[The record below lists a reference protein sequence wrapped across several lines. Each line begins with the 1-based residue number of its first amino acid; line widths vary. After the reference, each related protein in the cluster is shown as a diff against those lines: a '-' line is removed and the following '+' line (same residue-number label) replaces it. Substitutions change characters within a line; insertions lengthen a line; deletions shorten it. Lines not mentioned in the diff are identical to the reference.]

1 LVLFKSPFL
10 TLVVSHRKTEVE
22 VHQYCTV
29 NLLSRCRT
37 NHNVGV
43 RVTSLKCAFPGC
55 PKWNRLLNL
64 LFPVENQHPYQLQEI
79 EGQVHNAEIVP
90 HRGMT
95 LAQKEIVR
103 LCIERGQSSPKQ
115 VKETI
120 TLNHRLLILTPKKT
134 VMWLKCLHYLQADYQ
149 RVHQVA
155 AGCGQ

>member
-1 LVLFKSPFL
+1 MQR
-10 TLVVSHRKTEVE
+10 H
-22 VHQYCTV
+22 
-29 NLLSRCRT
+29 
-37 NHNVGV
+37 
-43 RVTSLKCAFPGC
+43 TSLKCAFPGC
-55 PKWNRLLNL
+55 PKGNRLLNL
-64 LFPVENQHPYQLQEI
+64 LFPVENHHPYQLQVI
-79 EGQVHNAEIVP
+79 EGQVHDHNAEIVP

-115 VKETI
+115 VNETF
-120 TLNHRLLILTPKKT
+120 TFSHTLLILTPKKT

>member
-1 LVLFKSPFL
+1 MQR
-10 TLVVSHRKTEVE
+10 HI
-22 VHQYCTV
+22 
-29 NLLSRCRT
+29 
-37 NHNVGV
+37 
-43 RVTSLKCAFPGC
+43 SLKCAFPGC
-55 PKWNRLLNL
+55 PKGNRLLNL
-64 LFPVENQHPYQLQEI
+64 LFASVPTLQVI
-79 EGQVHNAEIVP
+79 EGQVHEHNAEIVP

-115 VKETI
+115 VNETF
-120 TLNHRLLILTPKKT
+120 TFSHTLLILTPKKT